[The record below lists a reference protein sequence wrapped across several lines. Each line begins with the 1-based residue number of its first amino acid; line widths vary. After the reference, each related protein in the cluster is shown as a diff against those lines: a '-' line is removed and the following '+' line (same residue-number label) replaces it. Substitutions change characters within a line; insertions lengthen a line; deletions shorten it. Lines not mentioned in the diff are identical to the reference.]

1 MKHTYDEEYFLRG
14 QETGRSNYTNYRWLP
29 ELTIPL
35 AERIKKVV
43 GMSGGQFVL
52 DYGCGRGYLVRALRE
67 IGMNAFGVDV
77 SQWAIENCDE
87 SVRQF
92 VSSDCSESNMCKR
105 MFHWIVCKDVLE
117 HIEPAALVETVKM
130 FIRVMRRGAFIIVPL
145 ADPATLD
152 YVAPQDRSDPT
163 HVIRWTMHGWLA
175 FFQSVI
181 DEMKEDVVA
190 SGSYRVRGIKQL
202 ADPHPKSTGFFSLRR
217 L

>member
-1 MKHTYDEEYFLRG
+1 MTHTYDEEYFLRG
-14 QETGRSNYTNYRWLP
+14 QETGRSNYTDYRWIP

-52 DYGCGRGYLVRALRE
+52 DYGCSRGYLVRAFRE
-67 IGMNAFGVDV
+67 IGLSAFGVDI
-77 SQWAIENCDE
+77 SQWAIDNCDE

-92 VSSDCSESNMCKR
+92 VSSDCRESNICKR
-105 MFHWIVCKDVLE
+105 VFHWIVCKDVLE
-117 HIEPAALVETVKM
+117 HIEPSALVETVRT
-130 FIRVMRRGAFIIVPL
+130 FLRVMGRGAFIIVPL
-145 ADPATLD
+145 SNGLGR
-152 YVAPQDRSDPT
+152 YVAPQDQADST
-163 HVIRWTMHGWLA
+163 HVVCWTLNEWLA

-181 DEMKEDVVA
+181 DEMNEDVVV

-202 ADPHPKSTGFFSLRR
+202 ADPYPQSTGFFSLRR